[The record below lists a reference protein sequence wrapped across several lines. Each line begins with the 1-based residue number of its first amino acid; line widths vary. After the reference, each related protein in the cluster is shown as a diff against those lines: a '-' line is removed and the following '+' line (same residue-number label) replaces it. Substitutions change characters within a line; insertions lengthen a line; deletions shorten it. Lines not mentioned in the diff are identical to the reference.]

1 MEWPKEFEGHDFEFY
16 GNEGW
21 FRLKIYDN
29 QPTKKAGTYAVGS
42 SAEECI
48 AEALRKLKLDR
59 DDQEIVADEQ
69 AAVKRVLA
77 EMDISL
83 DRRSY

>member
-29 QPTKKAGTYAVGS
+29 QPTKKREPTQLVRVQKNVLPKHYENLNLTVMT
-42 SAEECI
+42 
-48 AEALRKLKLDR
+48 RK
-59 DDQEIVADEQ
+59 
-69 AAVKRVLA
+69 
-77 EMDISL
+77 
-83 DRRSY
+83 